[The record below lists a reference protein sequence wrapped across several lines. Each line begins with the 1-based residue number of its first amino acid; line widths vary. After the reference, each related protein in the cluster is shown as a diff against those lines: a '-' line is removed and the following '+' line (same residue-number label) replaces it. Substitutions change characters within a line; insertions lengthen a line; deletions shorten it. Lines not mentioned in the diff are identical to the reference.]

1 MPRRVVRLGP
11 HAAGPAPAADPHR
24 LREGMAAL
32 AGELDLPDGFPP
44 EVEEA
49 ARAAAAAPRLPDLDR
64 TDLPFV
70 TIDPPGSTDLDQ
82 ALWIERAGEGHVVY
96 YAIADVA
103 VFVSPGD
110 PVDQEA
116 HRRGETLYG
125 ADARV
130 PLHPPA
136 LSEDAASL
144 LADQVRPAVLWQI
157 TLDGSGEP
165 VAWSVERALVRSRGQ
180 YDYAE
185 VQEIVDSGRGE
196 EAAEGVFAR
205 LVEVGERRIA
215 REVARGGVSLPL
227 PDQEVEP
234 AEDPADGWVLGFRR
248 QRAVEEHNAQI
259 SLLTGMVAGRMMVE
273 ARVGLLRTLPPAAD
287 EDVRVL
293 RRVAASLGI
302 DWPAEEEYPWLV
314 RSLDPARSDH
324 VAMLLASTRVLRGSG
339 YAAFDGELPELAV
352 HAAIASAYAHCTAP
366 LRRLVD
372 RYTGEVCLAL
382 HAGRPVPDWVLDA
395 LPDLPA
401 RMGESGR
408 RASAYER
415 GMVDLIEALVLEGSV
430 GRTFAGAVASRRED
444 DPTKGVVVLKEP
456 AVEAPL
462 EADGVELPLGEDV
475 TVRLVEADPEGRRVR
490 FVLAKD

>member
-11 HAAGPAPAADPHR
+11 HAAGPAPAADPRR
-24 LREGMAAL
+24 LRDGMAAL
-32 AGELDLPDGFPP
+32 AAELDLPQGFPP

-49 ARAAAAAPRLPDLDR
+49 ARVAAAAPRLPDLDR
-64 TDLPFV
+64 TDLPLV

-82 ALWIERAGEGHVVY
+82 AVWIERAGEGHVVH

-103 VFVSPGD
+103 AFVSPGD
-110 PVDQEA
+110 PIDQEA

-165 VAWSVERALVRSRGQ
+165 VAWSVERALVCSRGQ

-185 VQEIVDSGRGE
+185 VQDIVDSGRGE
-196 EAAEGVFAR
+196 EVADGVFAR
-205 LVEVGERRIA
+205 LVEVGERRLA

-227 PDQEVEP
+227 PAQEVEP
-234 AEDPADGWVLGFRR
+234 AEDPDHGWVLGFRS
-248 QRAVEEHNAQI
+248 QLAVEEHNAQI

-273 ARVGLLRTLPPAAD
+273 ARVGLLRTLPPAA
-287 EDVRVL
+287 EQDVQVL
-293 RRVAASLGI
+293 RRIAASLGI
-302 DWPAEEEYPWLV
+302 DWPAEQDYPELV
-314 RSLDPARSDH
+314 RSLDATRSDH
-324 VAMLLASTRVLRGSG
+324 VAMLLASTRLLRGAG
-339 YAAFDGELPELAV
+339 YVAFDGSAPDLAV

-372 RYTGEVCLAL
+372 RYTSEVCLAL
-382 HAGRPVPDWVLDA
+382 HSGQPVPAWVRDA

-415 GMVDLIEALVLEGSV
+415 GMLDLVEALVLEGSV
-430 GRTFAGAVASRRED
+430 GRTFVGAVVSRRGD
-444 DPTKGVVVLKEP
+444 DATRGVVVLKEP

-462 EADGVELPLGEDV
+462 EGEDVELPLGEDV

-490 FVLAKD
+490 FVLAQD